1 MVALEPVISVREL
14 PPARSR
20 LRQHLPSIRELVSE
34 VPFAQEAALLS
45 YLSQGVV
52 CGVYNDRGLLFDVL
66 QPGRRI
72 DEPRP
77 GEPGSWMDRIRAA
90 VRSWTGRTDDP
101 GPEPVPLQPGLI
113 LTDGTWVWPG
123 VLPYY
128 VAVYHLRL
136 PARFLRFAEEHH
148 WRIDPSSI
156 DPQGLSW
163 DAYDAVPEVALA
175 ERPRP
180 D

>member
-52 CGVYNDRGLLFDVL
+52 CGVYNDRGLLFDAL

-77 GEPGSWMDRIRAA
+77 DSP
-90 VRSWTGRTDDP
+90 RSAQV
-101 GPEPVPLQPGLI
+101 PVQPGLI

-128 VAVYHLRL
+128 VAEYHLRL

-156 DPQGLSW
+156 DPEGLRW
-163 DAYDAVPEVALA
+163 DAYDAVPEPALA
-175 ERPRP
+175 DRPRP